1 MHLIIVFI
9 IGGLIG
15 FFIAAVLASGSREQF
30 YTEEFLFHEL
40 CDFKRYWIEA
50 LEEEHDKKLAKEVI
64 EDFMLGMMNGF
75 RRED

>member
-1 MHLIIVFI
+1 MQFIIGFI

-15 FFIAAVLASGSREQF
+15 FFIAACLGANKEQT
-30 YTEEFLFHEL
+30 YTEDFLFHEL

-50 LEEEHDKKLAKEVI
+50 LPEENDKKLAKEII

>member
-1 MHLIIVFI
+1 MYLIITFI

-15 FFIAAVLASGSREQF
+15 FFIAAVLASGSREQS

-40 CDFKRYWIEA
+40 SNFERYWIDA

-75 RRED
+75 RMED